1 MILPFDE
8 LNNIM
13 SQIEEVS
20 FDVTVDGKTVRRFNV
35 DKCVDIV
42 LDALIMAYVYGVDYA
57 NETLGANIPPTKEAM
72 RKAIYKKVA
81 DKDFEQRIR
90 EYAEEGSKEKIQRVV
105 ETDMTRVF
113 NEGSMSAANKAGAK
127 TKTWLTMLDDRVR
140 DTHSYLEGQT
150 IPIDAE
156 FYTFDGDHALTPG
169 EFMMAENNVNCR
181 CILSYSM

>member
-13 SQIEEVS
+13 EQIEGES

-35 DKCVDIV
+35 DACVDIV

-57 NETLGANIPPTKEAM
+57 NETLGTNIPPTKEAM
-72 RKAIYKKVA
+72 KKAIYRKIA

-90 EYAEEGSKEKIQRVV
+90 EYAEEGRLPEMQRVI

-113 NEGSMSAANKAGAK
+113 NEGSVTAADEGGAR
-127 TKTWLTMLDDRVR
+127 TKTWLTMMDDRVR

-150 IPIDAE
+150 VPINAE
-156 FYTFDGDHALTPG
+156 FYTFDGDHAFAPG
-169 EFMMAENNVNCR
+169 GFMTAENNVNCR
-181 CILSYSM
+181 CVLTVS